1 MSNRT
6 IDFDQYRKE
15 KKKEPVIIKAFGQE
29 FELPPQ
35 IPLKTMESIIEL
47 RQKLGKGGTIP
58 EEQIFTA
65 LEQMISEEAL
75 EALIEE
81 GADVDDA
88 EWLLREIFK
97 QYRTSAEK
105 DAEEQAGSEEGN

>member
-1 MSNRT
+1 MSERT

-15 KKKEPVIIKAFGQE
+15 KKEEPIIVKAFGQE

-35 IPLKTMESIIEL
+35 IPLKTMENIIEL

-65 LEQMISEEAL
+65 LEQMISEDAL
-75 EALIEE
+75 KVLIEE
-81 GADVDDA
+81 GADVSDA
-88 EWLLREIFK
+88 EWLLREIFR

-105 DAEEQAGSEEGN
+105 QAEEETESEEGN